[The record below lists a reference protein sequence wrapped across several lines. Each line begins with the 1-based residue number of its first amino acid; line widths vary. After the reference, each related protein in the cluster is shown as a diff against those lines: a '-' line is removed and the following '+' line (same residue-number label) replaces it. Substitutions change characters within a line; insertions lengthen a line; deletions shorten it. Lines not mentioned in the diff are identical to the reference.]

1 MTVRNV
7 EVIPDKVLGAAWG
20 PQKENAGRSDL
31 LPFVLSSGFG
41 AQAFNLL
48 FVGRLANTSTVQA
61 SVIPFEPSSSGWVA
75 RVRLCPRYG
84 EGQIC

>member
-20 PQKENAGRSDL
+20 PQKERWPQRSTSL
-31 LPFVLSSGFG
+31 LSSGFG
-41 AQAFNLL
+41 AQAFSLL